1 MQQKANTLL
10 KSIFTTVDETIT
22 SNETKIKETK
32 SEFDQKYLNDVKEM
46 DAKNGGRTSEEIDE
60 LRKNINFDKIVTETQ
75 FNTNIADY
83 SIDDMVVYSYQY

>member
-1 MQQKANTLL
+1 MERL
-10 KSIFTTVDETIT
+10 
-22 SNETKIKETK
+22 NEVILQTQNELN
-32 SEFDQKYLNDVKEM
+32 SSYLKEM

-83 SIDDMVVYSYQY
+83 SIDDIFGLLDIELSSMENYEELK